1 MKALLF
7 LPAPRGVVVCAAALA
22 MVTSG
27 CSTFRREWKA
37 ATAKPPPAKDISGPW
52 EGSWRSDVNGHH
64 GRLRCVVSRLD
75 GGRYRARYKATYWKI
90 FRFGYT
96 VVLQVAQPSSDTF
109 RFRGEADLG
118 WWGGGVYHY
127 DGHATPMNFFSTY
140 KSEHD
145 HGSFEMTRPGKP
157 GNAGGVGA
165 LK

>member
-7 LPAPRGVVVCAAALA
+7 LPAPAGMVACAAALA
-22 MVTSG
+22 MLSSG
-27 CSTFRREWKA
+27 CSTFHRDWRA
-37 ATAKPPPAKDISGPW
+37 ATATPPPAKDISGPW
-52 EGSWRSDVNGHH
+52 EGSWLSDVNGHH

-75 GGRYRARYKATYWKI
+75 KGRYRAHYRATYWKI

-96 VVLQVAQPSSDTF
+96 ADLQVAQPSSDTF

-127 DGHATPMNFFSTY
+127 DGQATPTNFFSTY

-145 HGSFEMTRPGKP
+145 HGRFEMTRPRKP
-157 GNAGGVGA
+157 GAAAQVGS